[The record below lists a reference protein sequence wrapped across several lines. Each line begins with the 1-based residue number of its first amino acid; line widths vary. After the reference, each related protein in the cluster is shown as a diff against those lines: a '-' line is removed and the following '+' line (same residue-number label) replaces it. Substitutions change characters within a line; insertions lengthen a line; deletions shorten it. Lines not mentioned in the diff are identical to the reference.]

1 MPRYKTGL
9 DSALCPGLSLCCRPA
24 VQQEVSVTGGK
35 VEKCLAMIQEVNGNK
50 RLCLWRRL
58 NAHRVVVKFLGPRV
72 RQVWVQIL
80 SFTFN

>member
-35 VEKCLAMIQEVNGNK
+35 VGRCLAMIQEVNGNK
-50 RLCLWRRL
+50 RLSLWRGL
-58 NAHRVVVKFLGPRV
+58 NVHRVVAKFLGPRV
-72 RQVWVQIL
+72 RQVWFQTL
-80 SFTFN
+80 PFPFN